1 MNCHRRCPDCGAF
14 VWVPLRLEPMVDRY
28 REVRLRVREDEF
40 REAMERHV
48 MLNPEIHPTFV
59 IAVD

>member
-1 MNCHRRCPDCGAF
+1 MADRHPEM
-14 VWVPLRLEPMVDRY
+14 RLQ
-28 REVRLRVREDEF
+28 VREDEF

-59 IAVD
+59 TAVD